1 MDLNC
6 RFLFKVIPWNIQPRP
21 VLPVVGVW
29 MKLLVTFGLLT
40 QEKCLQ
46 QAGIGNLASTAA
58 LIGDLTLRAKV
69 QKITVCSKLGLETL
83 HQEQQLVTS
92 RLLLV
97 PSIFKS
103 PFRCNVK
110 ECNPIQREYAIQ
122 CNALHQKINL
132 CGEVAETIGWCVR
145 HWMHTDKS
153 MTDRFHFP
161 TTLNENEWFALI
173 GRPLTHN
180 TEKVIWKPWRS
191 NITGSQSSRIW

>member
-29 MKLLVTFGLLT
+29 MNLLVTFGLLT
-40 QEKCLQ
+40 QEQCLQ
-46 QAGIGNLASTAA
+46 KAGIGNLASTAA

-92 RLLLV
+92 RLLLL

-122 CNALHQKINL
+122 CNALQHSKEWCDEDQSIHVEKL
-132 CGEVAETIGWCVR
+132 QRRLGDASDIGR
-145 HWMHTDKS
+145 RQTHWS
-153 MTDRFHFP
+153 MRDRFHFP
-161 TTLNENEWFALI
+161 TTLNENYSFVLI
-173 GRPLTHN
+173 GRPLTYN
-180 TEKVIWKPWRS
+180 TEKVI
-191 NITGSQSSRIW
+191 

>member
-1 MDLNC
+1 MN
-6 RFLFKVIPWNIQPRP
+6 
-21 VLPVVGVW
+21 
-29 MKLLVTFGLLT
+29 LLVTFGLLT
-40 QEKCLQ
+40 QEQCLQ
-46 QAGIGNLASTAA
+46 KAGIGNLASTAA

-132 CGEVAETIGWCVR
+132 CGEVAE
-145 HWMHTDKS
+145 
-153 MTDRFHFP
+153 
-161 TTLNENEWFALI
+161 
-173 GRPLTHN
+173 
-180 TEKVIWKPWRS
+180 
-191 NITGSQSSRIW
+191 RIR

>member
-40 QEKCLQ
+40 QEQCLQ
-46 QAGIGNLASTAA
+46 KAGIGNLASTAA

-92 RLLLV
+92 RLLLL

-110 ECNPIQREYAIQ
+110 ECNPIQREYPMQ
-122 CNALHQKINL
+122 CNAMHCIRRSIYVEKLQRGLGDASDIGRRQTRVWGIVFIFLQLWMKMNGLHWLGDLI
-132 CGEVAETIGWCVR
+132 
-145 HWMHTDKS
+145 H
-153 MTDRFHFP
+153 
-161 TTLNENEWFALI
+161 TTLKRSFENHDAV
-173 GRPLTHN
+173 T
-180 TEKVIWKPWRS
+180 
-191 NITGSQSSRIW
+191 